1 MSKTTMRR
9 RRFVHLMVL
18 GAGAAAASGAS
29 LGRAK
34 AAEDSA
40 APARTRKRGDVEDTA
55 AKPVTPA
62 MRREIESQKKTLSTS
77 LRAIREY
84 TLPAG
89 SDPAFLFR
97 PRVASP
103 SKTSRDGR
111 SSERRREER

>member
-34 AAEDSA
+34 AAEQA
-40 APARTRKRGDVEDTA
+40 TTPTGTRKRGNVEDVA
-55 AKPVTPA
+55 AKPATPA
-62 MRREIESQKKTLSTS
+62 TRREIENQKKTLSTS
-77 LRAIREY
+77 LRAISEFP
-84 TLPAG
+84 LPSG

-97 PRVASP
+97 PAIPNP
-103 SKTSRDGR
+103 SKTSKDGK
-111 SSERRREER
+111 SSERRREGR